1 MPKFEYAKGRIT
13 ESLQFISQ
21 EMMEFDIEYAN
32 KKWDEYE
39 QDKKIQKIM
48 ERTVENIL
56 TALIEVSGTI
66 LTQEDIGIE
75 DYADSLQKCAKLF
88 GLNIEE
94 QQNIAKLAIVRNRL
108 AHRYLNLKWQVI
120 NMYKT
125 NRHLIQKL
133 LISML
138 KREENRKAEV

>member
-21 EMMEFDIEYAN
+21 EMMEFETEYAN
-32 KKWDEYE
+32 ITWQEYE
-39 QDKKIQKIM
+39 ADRKIQKIM

-56 TALIEVSGTI
+56 TALIEVSGSI
-66 LTQEDIGIE
+66 LTQEGISVE
-75 DYADSLQKCAKLF
+75 NYANALRKCAKLF
-88 GLNIEE
+88 NLSLEE
-94 QQNIAKLAIVRNRL
+94 QQSIEKLANIRNRL
-108 AHRYLNLKWQVI
+108 VHRYLNLKWQAI

-133 LISML
+133 LIAIQ
-138 KREENRKAEV
+138 KREEEKEKKN

>member
-21 EMMEFDIEYAN
+21 EMTEFETEYAN
-32 KKWDEYE
+32 ITWEKYE

-56 TALIEVSGTI
+56 TALIEVSGSI
-66 LTQEDIGIE
+66 LTQENIAVE
-75 DYADSLQKCAKLF
+75 NYQETLQRCAKLF
-88 GLNIEE
+88 GLNTEE
-94 QQNIAKLAIVRNRL
+94 QQNIAKLAITRNRL

-125 NRHLIQKL
+125 NRPLIHKL
-133 LISML
+133 LTSIL
-138 KREENRKAEV
+138 EREENKQ